1 MGKKECTRKQ
11 SGRISRRTLWRTT
24 TLGSLQRLPM
34 FTPALGSGLCLALEM
49 LADIQK
55 KTGGRDP
62 SPYQAALIY
71 AALGENDQAFRRLGE
86 AHRKHDGLM
95 THLKVDPRLDP
106 LRSDPRFQDLV
117 HRMGLTQ

>member
-1 MGKKECTRKQ
+1 VQKGMYQEAVGAYLKANALENNYPGFSPEIAYVHACSGKR
-11 SGRISRRTLWRTT
+11 
-24 TLGSLQRLPM
+24 
-34 FTPALGSGLCLALEM
+34 ALALEM

-86 AHRKHDGLM
+86 AHRKHDRFM
-95 THLKVDPRLDP
+95 THLRVDPRLDP

-117 HRMGLTQ
+117 HRMGLPQ